1 MQPAIALGISAPKL
15 ESAHAMMIATKK
27 AAQLRILA
35 AQCRGWAEETANPD
49 YAAKMWRAAAE
60 LEGEA
65 RRMEAEARPQFSV
78 LTAHH
83 PNIQVA

>member
-1 MQPAIALGISAPKL
+1 MVIAA
-15 ESAHAMMIATKK
+15 KK

-35 AQCRGWAEETANPD
+35 AQCRGWAQDTENPE

-60 LEGEA
+60 LD
-65 RRMEAEARPQFSV
+65 AEAMKMESAAGAQPMLST

-83 PNIQVA
+83 PRVPARDAA